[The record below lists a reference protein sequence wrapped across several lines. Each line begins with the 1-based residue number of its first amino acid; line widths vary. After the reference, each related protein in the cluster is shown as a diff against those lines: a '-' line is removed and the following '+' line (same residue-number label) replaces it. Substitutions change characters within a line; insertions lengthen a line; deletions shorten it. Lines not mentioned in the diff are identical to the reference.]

1 MQSTTLN
8 PQGYKMSLKEKID
21 ELMKNQN
28 FPTLKNKEFQE
39 QSMIELDKIGI
50 PKESEF
56 YDFYSRYFGQPII
69 HNPETGTEIVDC
81 VSPSRLLGM
90 TASFAHEVWE
100 VPANYILFST
110 GEGEGGYLYN
120 ILDNTVW
127 DFDLGKRELL
137 GTDKMHHWNSFYEFL
152 VWYLT
157 TDQ

>member
-8 PQGYKMSLKEKID
+8 RQGCKMNLKEKID

-39 QSMIELDKIGI
+39 QSMIALDKFGI
-50 PKESEF
+50 PKNSEF
-56 YDFYSRYFGQPII
+56 YEFYSRYFGRTLI
-69 HNPETGTEIVDC
+69 HNSETGTEMVDC
-81 VSPSRLLGM
+81 ISPPKLMERVI
-90 TASFAHEVWE
+90 SFAHEVWE

-157 TDQ
+157 TD